1 VTGAKEWYAVV
12 FTARQAQ
19 APESKKAAALL
30 CVTVTA
36 SNEGK
41 SERKGSHEASLCE
54 CLPVSYNGA
63 QGQATHMQL
72 LSFFSR
78 TAKAKGARKQ

>member
-1 VTGAKEWYAVV
+1 
-12 FTARQAQ
+12 
-19 APESKKAAALL
+19 
-30 CVTVTA
+30 VTVTA
-36 SNEGK
+36 SSSNKGK

>member
-1 VTGAKEWYAVV
+1 MYQRSEGASRVVTGAKEWYAVV

-41 SERKGSHEASLCE
+41 SERKGSHEAWLWSSVC
-54 CLPVSYNGA
+54 VY
-63 QGQATHMQL
+63 
-72 LSFFSR
+72 
-78 TAKAKGARKQ
+78 

>member
-1 VTGAKEWYAVV
+1 VTGTKEWYAVV

-41 SERKGSHEASLCE
+41 SERKGSHEASLWSSVC
-54 CLPVSYNGA
+54 VDSVY
-63 QGQATHMQL
+63 QRRSIQAMCTCNC
-72 LSFFSR
+72 
-78 TAKAKGARKQ
+78 